1 MTSARTT
8 AVKEESVL
16 KLGPRRGIYVN
27 VADELNGRASHVND
41 DELAALE
48 FLDAQYRALCAILY
62 NYVPGSGHPGG
73 SISSGRFVEAILF
86 DAMDYDMSNPDA
98 PDADLVSYAAGHK
111 ALGLYAMWALRNEVV
126 RIARPDLL
134 PADDRFQLR
143 LEDLLGFRRNPVND
157 TALFRKFRARALDGH
172 PTPATPFLKLATGA
186 SGVGVASSFG
196 LALAV
201 MDLYRR
207 DPPRVHVV
215 EGEGGMTPGRVAEA
229 FAAAGTMGLRNL
241 VVHVDWNQA
250 SIDSNRVCRDGLDPG
265 DYVQWNPL
273 EFAYLHDWNAIF
285 VPDGTD
291 FRQIVA
297 AQRRAAAMVNH
308 QPTAIVYRTTKG
320 WQYGIEGR
328 ASHGAGH
335 KLCASGFYEALTP
348 LLGDRLTAVPTCEGD
363 EKRCRGCDPD
373 VIEGCYWEALQVIR
387 SGLAENRP
395 LVDRLASRLASSK
408 ARLADRARRPHRS
421 APRLEDA
428 FGAPGGVPLVPEAL
442 ALKPGTA
449 TTLRGALGDVLGYL
463 NRASGGGL
471 FVGAADLVGST
482 SVNNAVRGFPEGYFH
497 ALENPDSRLLAVG
510 GICEDG
516 AAGLMSGL
524 SAYGHHIG
532 VVSSYAAFLAPL
544 GHIAARLHAIGGQAR
559 RSLVPGEPYK
569 PFILV
574 CAHAGLKTGEDGPTH
589 ADPQAYQLLSENFPT
604 GTFITLTPWDPQ
616 EMWPLMAAALAKRPA
631 VVAPFVTRPNEVVI
645 DRKARGLAPASAAV
659 SGVYALKPADPKRPR
674 DGTIVLQESGVAYA
688 FVEDALPV
696 IEREGFNLHVMYVAS
711 AELFDMLSAE
721 ERARIFPRELADEAM
736 GITGFTKPTLY
747 RWVTSEAGRDASM
760 HPFAK
765 GHYLGSGQAAAVLAR
780 SWTRRPRAVRGHS
793 EVRACAPVP
802 GALNQPDSGRG
813 LTAVIMTALTP

>member
-1 MTSARTT
+1 MTSARNT
-8 AVKEESVL
+8 AVKEEAVL

-27 VADELNGRASHVND
+27 VADELNGRASHVSD
-41 DELAALE
+41 EELAALE
-48 FLDAQYRALCAILY
+48 FLDSQYRALCAILY

-86 DAMDYDMSNPDA
+86 DAMDYDMGNPDA
-98 PDADLVSYAAGHK
+98 PDADLISYAAGHK

-126 RIARPDLL
+126 RISRPDLL
-134 PADDRFQLR
+134 PANDRFQLR

-157 TALFRKFRARALDGH
+157 TPLFRKYQARALDGH
-172 PTPATPFLKLATGA
+172 PTPATPFVKLATGA

-196 LALAV
+196 LALSV

-250 SIDSNRVCRDGLDPG
+250 SIDSNRVCRDGQDPG
-265 DYVQWNPL
+265 EYVQWNPL
-273 EFAYLHDWNAIF
+273 EFAYLHDWNAIL

-297 AQRRAAAMVNH
+297 AQRRALAMVNH

-348 LLGDRLTAVPTCEGD
+348 LLGDRLTAIPTCEGD
-363 EKRCRGCDPD
+363 EKRCRGCDPN
-373 VIEGCYWEALQVIR
+373 VIEACYWEALQVIR
-387 SGLAENRP
+387 SGLMENRP
-395 LVDRLASRLASSK
+395 IIDGLAERLSASKS
-408 ARLADRARRPHRS
+408 RLADRGRRPHRS
-421 APRLEDA
+421 APKIEAVFD
-428 FGAPGGVPLVPEAL
+428 GHEGGVPPIPEAL
-442 ALKPGTA
+442 VLKPGTQ
-449 TTLRGALGDVLGYL
+449 TTLRGALGDVLGHL
-463 NRASGGGL
+463 NRVSGGGL

-482 SVNNAVRGFPEGYFH
+482 SVNNAVRGFSEGYFH
-497 ALENPDSRLLAVG
+497 AQENPDSRLLAVG

-516 AAGLMSGL
+516 ASGLMSGL
-524 SAYGHHIG
+524 SAGGHHIG

-559 RSLVPGEPYK
+559 RALVPGEPYK

-589 ADPQAYQLLSENFPT
+589 ADPQAYQLLSENFPK
-604 GTFITLTPWDPQ
+604 GTLITLTPWDPQ
-616 EMWPLMAAALAKRPA
+616 ETWPLMMTALAKRPA

-645 DRKARGLAPASAAV
+645 DRAAKGLAPASAAV
-659 SGVYALKPADPKRPR
+659 TGVYTLKPADPKRPR

-688 FVEDALPV
+688 FVEEALPV
-696 IEREGFNLHVMYVAS
+696 IEREGFNLHVTYIAS
-711 AELFDMLSAE
+711 TELFDLLPADE
-721 ERARIFPRELADEAM
+721 QARIFPRELADEAM
-736 GITGFTKPTLY
+736 GITGFTMPTLY
-747 RWVTSEAGRDASM
+747 RWVTSASGRAASI

-765 GHYLGSGQAAAVLAR
+765 GHYLGSGQAAAVLREAGLDGHGQFEAIQKYVHERRAAAR
-780 SWTRRPRAVRGHS
+780 
-793 EVRACAPVP
+793 
-802 GALNQPDSGRG
+802 
-813 LTAVIMTALTP
+813 